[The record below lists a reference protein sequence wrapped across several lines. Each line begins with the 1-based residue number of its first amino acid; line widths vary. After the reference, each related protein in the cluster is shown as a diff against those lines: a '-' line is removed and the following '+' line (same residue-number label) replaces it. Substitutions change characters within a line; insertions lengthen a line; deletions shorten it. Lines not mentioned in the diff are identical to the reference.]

1 MLEQASIMTNS
12 GVLTMPFVTCRKM
25 PFFNIRSGLKPRA
38 TIPSELAAVPFEGQ
52 RNLFRLLIV
61 DSYLVSTREGSG
73 PFLSCQHDVEHIV
86 QHGVA
91 ALVPQPSQVD

>member
-1 MLEQASIMTNS
+1 
-12 GVLTMPFVTCRKM
+12 M

-38 TIPSELAAVPFEGQ
+38 TVPLELAAVPFEGQ

-73 PFLSCQHDVEHIV
+73 PFLSYQHHVEHIV

-91 ALVPQPSQVD
+91 ALVLQPSQVD